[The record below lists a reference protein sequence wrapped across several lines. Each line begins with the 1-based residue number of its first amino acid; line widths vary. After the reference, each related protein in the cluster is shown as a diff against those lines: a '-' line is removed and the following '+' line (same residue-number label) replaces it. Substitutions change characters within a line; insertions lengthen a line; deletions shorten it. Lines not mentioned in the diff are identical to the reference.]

1 MSLQEKSALVNVLA
15 TFSNQDVFNVCND
28 FLLVLSVESESTVAA
43 PVLSLLSSEE
53 YFLKFVFII
62 SVYLLKPL
70 QISTLFSNF
79 SSQRISVYSYWLTLD
94 AVMTRSNLYELLLQG
109 TNAKNELLQIIQHV
123 PMTHFHDLPGICGS
137 LVLLAAAK
145 LPVVESRFKLNALPQ
160 SLNSSPS
167 FFKIFTSHLA
177 ASHNVALFW
186 KSFTDCL
193 YDDAEWQKYL
203 PLPLRN
209 VLMLELVYSQLQI
222 IFQEQ
227 TRLLG
232 NDLQV
237 KDGSKTVERNIAHL
251 LKQLFNNLQQYYDYL
266 QQLEQNP
273 ETRLTLIMVP
283 GKLLENFGFLINSS
297 NLAIPTT
304 YHSNLLSKA
313 SIPRT
318 SYIILIHAA
327 LLFSLNNYYQQ
338 KISIQEEEVRT
349 PLNLS
354 SNNYLQEIF
363 TLVSFAFQTEITPS
377 ITMLWTFAQS
387 YFLTENDQLRLKMF
401 QILLQC
407 NEKILT
413 ELKLRQRF
421 HQKQQSVTLAT
432 NSKRRTTKSQS
443 KEIIPIELFLDYND
457 TYEVELNSKL
467 KALGFIPTV
476 ITQPYLVVATI
487 AEVVIFY
494 HNFDGTLHDFY
505 QSEPSSSF
513 SSISPAAAAPGGSE
527 AGEASHFSKRSGFSE
542 LHEAIELLISSI
554 KTYYPHTIINSLL
567 EIFFHTYVLIYFPS
581 PRLGQT
587 KKIHPEHPTVT
598 SKTDLDRMLGDLS
611 LRGLFFGQDIV
622 KPDSIIT
629 PRQELER
636 EDESDTEDFRIHSD
650 DEGNEDFN
658 SEEDDIF
665 RRGSRSKVSYSKEF
679 PNFPV
684 RIHNEIDSLKEECI
698 SQLKQHLV
706 GFIVLLIQ
714 LGRLFHQYSSI
725 TNHLTASYAHRRVY
739 LQISLNIFQFLTEL
753 MERVLEDE
761 SLVQEYFPSSSAS
774 NLIMTSPM
782 DRIVLLENFYVLQ
795 MQVVFYH
802 GLLLAELQAPI
813 TTTVEFVKQILSS
826 KELQQHLSN
835 IIIREDTAGKINY
848 WQIYEKKL
856 LHVLVLLI
864 TNPRYLSGSSSEKP
878 DIYALAVSL
887 LNRTLNVNTNDTN
900 ATVGSNLPSRKKIA
914 QGLRSPENEDEYDLS
929 VNYSLMILQYYAG
942 ERKIT
947 LLKCEELMKE
957 IYHRM
962 NQYTLS
968 SLEAKGRS
976 PLAPASLFP
985 IVNELSSCDRHR
997 TRQRQRERHLLVQ
1010 YLLNISFICFRLG
1023 KYAYVKLNL
1032 VEAWKFLHSVPH
1044 EVQQRLQNL
1053 TENLA
1058 TVSENE
1064 IIDLMRYIPIPAGEQ
1079 LNLAGGFGVKHYS
1092 ELEAEIFY
1100 YTGLLLQHDGSTQPV
1115 NKTSDSAVLSH
1126 QVVSEEAY
1134 RYYQV
1139 ALQINPHHI
1148 KSLIAMVN
1156 LYIERFHGEMK
1167 FAMKEY
1173 SLNHGD
1179 QKLDENEP
1187 VIGEESIRIF
1197 ESVENEEEH
1206 DYNRNFD
1213 HNNMFSKGHKASR
1226 SDKRKIYESRLV
1238 EEAFKSSNLASASYY
1253 LQIAYSLNPH
1263 HPDIW

>member
-1 MSLQEKSALVNVLA
+1 MQEKSALVNVLA
-15 TFSNQDVFNVCND
+15 TFSNQDVFNVCNE
-28 FLLVLSVESESTVAA
+28 FLQVLSAESGSTVAA
-43 PVLSLLSSEE
+43 PVLTLLSSEE
-53 YFLKFVFII
+53 CFLKFVFII

-79 SSQRISVYSYWLTLD
+79 SSQRISVYSYWLSLD
-94 AVMTRSNLYELLLQG
+94 AVMTRSNLYELLVQG

-145 LPVVESRFKLNALPQ
+145 LPVVESRFKLNTLPQ

-167 FFKIFTSHLA
+167 FFKIFTDRLA
-177 ASHNVALFW
+177 ASHNVALYW

-209 VLMLELVYSQLQI
+209 VLMIELVYSQLRI

-227 TRLLG
+227 TRLLS

-237 KDGSKTVERNIAHL
+237 KDGSKTAERNIAHL
-251 LKQLFNNLQQYYDYL
+251 LKQLFNNLQQYCDYL
-266 QQLEQNP
+266 QQLQQNP
-273 ETRLTLIMVP
+273 ETRMSLIMVP

-297 NLAIPTT
+297 NLAIPTA

-338 KISIQEEEVRT
+338 KISIQEEEDRT

-387 YFLTENDQLRLKMF
+387 YFLTENDQMRLKMF

-421 HQKQQSVTLAT
+421 HQKQQSVTLAM

-457 TYEVELNSKL
+457 TYEVEFNHNL
-467 KALGFIPTV
+467 KALSFIPSV
-476 ITQPYLVVATI
+476 ITKPYLVVATI
-487 AEVVIFY
+487 AEIVIFY
-494 HNFDGTLHDFY
+494 HNFDGSLHDFY

-513 SSISPAAAAPGGSE
+513 SSISPAAAAAGGSE
-527 AGEASHFSKRSGFSE
+527 AGEASHSSKRSGFSE

-554 KTYYPHTIINSLL
+554 KTYYPHAIINSLL
-567 EIFFHTYVLIYFPS
+567 EIFFHTYVLIYFP
-581 PRLGQT
+581 PLLLGQT
-587 KKIHPEHPTVT
+587 KRIHPEYPAVA

-611 LRGLFFGQDIV
+611 LRGLFFGQDIL

-636 EDESDTEDFRIHSD
+636 EDESDNEDFRIHSD

-665 RRGSRSKVSYSKEF
+665 RRGSRKVSYSKEF

-753 MERVLEDE
+753 LERVLEDE

-782 DRIVLLENFYVLQ
+782 DRIILLENFYVLQ

-813 TTTVEFVKQILSS
+813 TTTVELFKQILSS
-826 KELQQHLSN
+826 KELQQQLSK
-835 IIIREDTAGKINY
+835 IIIREDISGQINY

-864 TNPRYLSGSSSEKP
+864 TNPRYLSGTSSEKP
-878 DIYALAVSL
+878 DIYALAASL
-887 LNRTLNVNTNDTN
+887 LNRILVNTNDTN
-900 ATVGSNLPSRKKIA
+900 AEVGSNLPSRKKIA

-942 ERKIT
+942 ERKVT

-968 SLEAKGRS
+968 SSETKSRPPS
-976 PLAPASLFP
+976 APASLLP
-985 IVNELSSCDRHR
+985 IVTELSSCDRHR
-997 TRQRQRERHLLVQ
+997 TRQRQRERHLLVK

-1044 EVQQRLQNL
+1044 KVQQRLQNL

-1064 IIDLMRYIPIPAGEQ
+1064 IIDLMRCIPIPAGEQ

-1115 NKTSDSAVLSH
+1115 NKTNGDSAVLPH

-1139 ALQINPHHI
+1139 ALQIDPHHI

-1156 LYIERFHGEMK
+1156 LYIERFHREMK
-1167 FAMKEY
+1167 FVMKEY
-1173 SLNHGD
+1173 SLNHGN
-1179 QKLDENEP
+1179 QKVDEHEP
-1187 VIGEESIRIF
+1187 ILGDESIRIF
-1197 ESVENEEEH
+1197 ESVENEEEP
-1206 DYNRNFD
+1206 DNDRNFD
-1213 HNNMFSKGHKASR
+1213 HNNTLSKRQRTSR
-1226 SDKRKIYESRLV
+1226 SDKRKIYESKLV